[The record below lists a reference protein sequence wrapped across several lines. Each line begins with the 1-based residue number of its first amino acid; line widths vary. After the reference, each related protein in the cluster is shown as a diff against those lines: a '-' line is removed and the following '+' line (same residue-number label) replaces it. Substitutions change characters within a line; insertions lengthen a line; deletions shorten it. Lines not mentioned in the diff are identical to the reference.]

1 MREKIISILLDH
13 LVYKSAS
20 EDLGCLCFIP
30 QLLGLVSE
38 ELLLLWSGDDTRS
51 NESIRLTTESE

>member
-1 MREKIISILLDH
+1 MKEKIISILLDH

-38 ELLLLWSGDDTRS
+38 ELFLLWSGDNTCSD
-51 NESIRLTTESE
+51 ESVDITTESK

>member
-38 ELLLLWSGDDTRS
+38 ELLLLWSGDDT
-51 NESIRLTTESE
+51 

>member
-1 MREKIISILLDH
+1 MVSVLLGH

-38 ELLLLWSGDDTRS
+38 ELLLLWSGDDTYS
-51 NESIRLTTESE
+51 DESVHSTTESE